1 MINSIIYK
9 LKQDKFLLV
18 LATALL
24 AIALFDV
31 AVIIY
36 DIVNLVLTRSNP
48 AKLASGFMTFNI
60 VAASINLAGA
70 IAVVIYMIFRKR

>member
-1 MINSIIYK
+1 MIKSIIYK

-36 DIVNLVLTRSNP
+36 DVVNLVLTRSNP

>member
-36 DIVNLVLTRSNP
+36 DVVNLVLTRSNP

>member
-1 MINSIIYK
+1 MIKSIIYK

-18 LATALL
+18 LATTLL
-24 AIALFDV
+24 AIVLFDV

-36 DIVNLVLTRSNP
+36 DVVNLVLTRSNP

>member
-1 MINSIIYK
+1 MIKSIIYK

-31 AVIIY
+31 TVIIY
-36 DIVNLVLTRSNP
+36 DVVNLVLTRSNP

-70 IAVVIYMIFRKR
+70 LAVVIYMIFRKR

>member
-36 DIVNLVLTRSNP
+36 DVVNLVLTRSNP

-70 IAVVIYMIFRKR
+70 LAVVIYMIFRKR

>member
-1 MINSIIYK
+1 MIKSIIYK

-36 DIVNLVLTRSNP
+36 DVVNLVLTRSNP
-48 AKLASGFMTFNI
+48 AKLASGFMIFNI

-70 IAVVIYMIFRKR
+70 LAVVIYMIFRKR